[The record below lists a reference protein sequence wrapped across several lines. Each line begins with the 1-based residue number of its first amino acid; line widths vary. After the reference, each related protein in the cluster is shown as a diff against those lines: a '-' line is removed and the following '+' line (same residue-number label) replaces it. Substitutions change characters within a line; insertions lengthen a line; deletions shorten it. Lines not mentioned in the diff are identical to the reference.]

1 MGRSRWA
8 ARTVREAFL
17 GVLQVIS
24 NRPGAG
30 KTCLIG
36 ALTCRLIAAGKSV
49 AYYKP
54 LSPEA
59 EADPD
64 TAFMAQLMP
73 ETPEPLPPPIASPL
87 SEPRLS
93 EGQQREIADAVA
105 RLDAAFDT
113 VLVEWSFPNAPE
125 ETSSG
130 ESTPGESA
138 PGELT
143 PGYQAIAGAGQFL
156 AEELLARGILAGQ
169 PSLLLFGYSGEGDAG
184 TEAARI
190 AAAAKSLGDDLTGVI
205 INGVTRHRRMAVE
218 QQVVS
223 VLRSAGTPVLG
234 AIPEDR
240 EMLALT
246 VRQVAEYLGG
256 RWIQEP
262 EDAAAW
268 VDRFLIGGNI
278 MDSGPSYFGR
288 YPNQAV
294 ITRSGR
300 PDIQMACLASDTKCL
315 VLTGGEEPTEYIR
328 VEARQRSAAVLLVPG
343 STLEVAESLA
353 GLLEQANP
361 YSEQKLSRFAAL
373 MERHLDSLPGLWP
386 GRSIAAAQA

>member
-1 MGRSRWA
+1 M
-8 ARTVREAFL
+8 

-54 LSPEA
+54 LSPKA

-73 ETPEPLPPPIASPL
+73 ETPEPVPPPIASPL

-93 EGQQREIADAVA
+93 EGQRRAIGDAVT

-130 ESTPGESA
+130 ESTPGESTPGESTPGESTPGESTPGESA

-143 PGYQAIAGAGQFL
+143 PGDQAIVGVGQFL
-156 AEELLARGILAGQ
+156 AGELLAGQ

-190 AAAAKSLGDDLTGVI
+190 AAAAKSLGGDLTGVI
-205 INGVTRHRRMAVE
+205 INGVTLHRRMAVE
-218 QQVVS
+218 QVVS

-278 MDSGPSYFGR
+278 MDSGPNYFGR

-386 GRSIAAAQA
+386 GQSIAAAQA

>member
-1 MGRSRWA
+1 
-8 ARTVREAFL
+8 
-17 GVLQVIS
+17 
-24 NRPGAG
+24 
-30 KTCLIG
+30 
-36 ALTCRLIAAGKSV
+36 
-49 AYYKP
+49 
-54 LSPEA
+54 
-59 EADPD
+59 
-64 TAFMAQLMP
+64 MAQLIP
-73 ETPEPLPPPIASPL
+73 ETPEPVPPPIASPL

-93 EGQQREIADAVA
+93 EGQRREIADAVA

-138 PGELT
+138 PGELI
-143 PGYQAIAGAGQFL
+143 PGDRAIAGAG
-156 AEELLARGILAGQ
+156 ELLAPGSCWPGSRPCCCSAIAE
-169 PSLLLFGYSGEGDAG
+169 EGDAG

-190 AAAAKSLGDDLTGVI
+190 AAAAKSLGDDLAGVI

-343 STLEVAESLA
+343 NTLEVAESLA

-386 GRSIAAAQA
+386 GRSIAATQA

>member
-8 ARTVREAFL
+8 TRTVREAFL

-36 ALTCRLIAAGKSV
+36 ALTCRLTAAGKSV

-64 TAFMAQLMP
+64 AAFMAQLIP
-73 ETPEPLPPPIASPL
+73 ETPEPVPPPIASPL

-93 EGQQREIADAVA
+93 EGQRREIADAVT

-138 PGELT
+138 PGELI
-143 PGYQAIAGAGQFL
+143 PEDQAIAGAGELLAGQFL
-156 AEELLARGILAGQ
+156 AGGLLAGQ
-169 PSLLLFGYSGEGDAG
+169 PSLLLFGYSGGGDAG

-190 AAAAKSLGDDLTGVI
+190 AAAAKSLGDDLAGVI

-246 VRQVAEYLGG
+246 VRQVAEFLGG

-262 EDAAAW
+262 TDAAAW

-386 GRSIAAAQA
+386 GRSIAATQA